1 VSEEGLDPRDA
12 VLEVLLDGG
21 IDPARRDE
29 LRTIIERD
37 PGAAAEL
44 AEFER
49 IDDLLRTAGPMLE
62 PSDDLFARVLAIPD
76 EVQPEV
82 DPAWNLAAVDEPDV
96 TPLAAA
102 SATSDNDAPWDESAA
117 VADDERPSLLDVFA
131 PPPPRLTPRPQRLG
145 ERGGFL
151 RNIVVWRAAAVGFAA
166 AALIL
171 GVMVVT
177 DDDNSST
184 QEAAETVTQTVTAP
198 GAEEVPTGPSVAL
211 TPAAG
216 EPAGSLVAGPATE
229 DGQTVH
235 IVIDGL
241 PNTPK
246 RVYTVWVA
254 QNPQSR
260 IALGTFRPDENGKLD
275 VTVTVPK
282 LPPAFKNIWVTREP
296 QTGKKG
302 WSQDWI
308 VKGPIAGQ
316 AS

>member
-12 VLEVLLDGG
+12 VLEVLLDGS
-21 IDPARRDE
+21 IDPARRAE
-29 LRTIIERD
+29 LRATIERD

-76 EVQPEV
+76 EVQAEA
-82 DPAWNLAAVDEPDV
+82 DPSWNLAAADEPDV

-102 SATSDNDAPWDESAA
+102 SALPEADAPWEEAGAVSDE
-117 VADDERPSLLDVFA
+117 ERPSLLDDLA
-131 PPPPRLTPRPQRLG
+131 PPPPRRTTRPQRR

-151 RNIVVWRAAAVGFAA
+151 RNIVVGRAAAVGFAA
-166 AALIL
+166 LALIF
-171 GVMVVT
+171 GIMVVR
-177 DDDNSST
+177 DDDNAPT
-184 QEAAETVTQTVTAP
+184 QEAAETVTQTVTEP
-198 GAEEVPTGPSVAL
+198 GAGEVPTGPSVAL

-216 EPAGSLVAGPATE
+216 EPAGSLVAGPATDE
-229 DGQTVH
+229 GQKVH

-282 LPPAFKNIWVTREP
+282 LPEAYKNIWVTREP

-302 WSQDWI
+302 WSQDWV

-316 AS
+316 PS